1 MIKTRTLNDL
11 IAETYTADEPKFFGY
26 EDRGN
31 GSAWPPS
38 VMDYDDEAAK
48 RYGEIDMQTCSP
60 IKADNA
66 RDVEFVYASEWQDG
80 ENGYQF
86 RVMF

>member
-1 MIKTRTLNDL
+1 MTKTLNDL
-11 IAETYTADEPKFFGY
+11 IAETYGAGEPKFYGY

-31 GSAWPPS
+31 GSAWPPV

-48 RYGEIDMQTCSP
+48 RYGAIELTPCEP
-60 IKADNA
+60 IRAENA
-66 RDVEFVYASEWQDG
+66 RDVEFSYASEWQDG
-80 ENGYQF
+80 GNGYQF